1 MIAAYCEE
9 YREGQQM
16 LAASFV
22 PPQALATQQ
31 KGQHA
36 RQSRCLTSLRS
47 NILALDIL
55 ESQSDARLL
64 PVSS

>member
-16 LAASFV
+16 LAATFA
-22 PPQALATQQ
+22 PRQALATQQ

-36 RQSRCLTSLRS
+36 RQSHGPISLRS
-47 NILALDIL
+47 NILVLDIL
-55 ESQSDARLL
+55 ESHFDARLQ
-64 PVSS
+64 PVY